1 MKLNK
6 KKDSKKCPSWVKWL
20 GGILIFALVVFIL
33 LIILS
38 PDLLNDGN
46 ADYIRVLCRFS
57 TSFDTDSKWL
67 QTMKIIIDFTGS
79 FFELKH
85 YPFLKEVII
94 RDGDGFYFDGNVLIT
109 GLKRLKT
116 INIGDNNFGDNRGVD
131 YIEISH
137 CPSLTSIVI
146 GKECFRHYDK
156 GLFLNGWT

>member
-33 LIILS
+33 LIILF
-38 PDLLNDGN
+38 PDLLNHGN

-57 TSFDTDSKWL
+57 TTLDTDSKWL
-67 QTMKIIIDFTGS
+67 QTMKKIIDSTGY

-94 RDGDGFYFDGNVLIT
+94 RDGDGSGLDTVLIT

-116 INIGDNNFGDNRGVD
+116 INIGNYNFGYGYSKHVA
-131 YIEISH
+131 EISH

-146 GKECFRHYDK
+146 GKGCFSYYDK
-156 GLFLNGWT
+156 GLILNGLT

>member
-33 LIILS
+33 LIILF
-38 PDLLNDGN
+38 PDFISFNSE
-46 ADYIRVLCRFS
+46 YIRVLCRFS

-67 QTMKIIIDFTGS
+67 QNMRKIIPKPGDYFI
-79 FFELKH
+79 LKN

-94 RDGDGFYFDGNVLIT
+94 RDKDGSYFYGNVLIT

-116 INIGDNNFGDNRGVD
+116 INFGNYNFDYDRDVD